1 MILTLLALFILLL
14 GIFCT
19 IVYRKKGFGG
29 FEAEGLFA
37 TALFSMIIGGVCFLL
52 CVGQISTREVC
63 AKSHIVKIEAIRE
76 TFNFARND
84 ENIHPLELAAIQHK
98 VAEKNEWIA
107 NAKFW
112 TERSLTNWFWSKR
125 ILEIKP
131 IR

>member
-1 MILTLLALFILLL
+1 MILTLLALFVVLI
-14 GIFCT
+14 GVFCA
-19 IVYRKKGFGG
+19 IVYHQKGLEV
-29 FEAEGLFA
+29 FEGEGLFA
-37 TALFSMIIGGVCFLL
+37 TALFSLIIGGACLLL
-52 CVGQISTREVC
+52 CIGQISTREVF
-63 AKSHIVKIEAIRE
+63 ARSHIVKIEAIRE
-76 TFNFARND
+76 TFKSARID

-125 ILEIKP
+125 ILEIEP

>member
-1 MILTLLALFILLL
+1 MILTLLCLFLVLVGIACLLLYRFKDGFESEGWFGTGILLT
-14 GIFCT
+14 IFAGCC
-19 IVYRKKGFGG
+19 
-29 FEAEGLFA
+29 LFFCVIA
-37 TALFSMIIGGVCFLL
+37 ISMK
-52 CVGQISTREVC
+52 EVN
-63 AKSHIVKIEAIRE
+63 AQAHIVKIDAIRE
-76 TFNFARND
+76 TFKSARID

-131 IR
+131 IK